1 MDDVFFMI
9 YCFCKNFLFYNKFSN
24 IYLIDTVTVVF
35 FFKKNISGNYM
46 AIYTRLSFSSVGT
59 FEKMRPF
66 LSLKK

>member
-35 FFKKNISGNYM
+35 FFKKNDFGIKFMLY
-46 AIYTRLSFSSVGT
+46 VCV
-59 FEKMRPF
+59 
-66 LSLKK
+66 

>member
-35 FFKKNISGNYM
+35 FSKKMILELNLCCMFVSNIYSIN
-46 AIYTRLSFSSVGT
+46 
-59 FEKMRPF
+59 
-66 LSLKK
+66 